1 MGASCDLVPAPPP
14 WPPSPRS
21 LIESS
26 STQTTWSA
34 PQSCPPPE
42 TVSLARWSTR
52 VEAAYYALSF
62 ICIVIFSCFA
72 IAALV
77 QRNDQF
83 ILGEAV
89 ISNIIY
95 VLHHHIYNTWLFY
108 FQYNIPRV
116 LHTIVAAQIYI
127 MIQIY
132 PVSTRLHYRIQ
143 VLSIVRPSIDWYNG
157 SYLQRGW
164 TILPFMLSSV

>member
-1 MGASCDLVPAPPP
+1 METQYLKLTTTKAIVSLQRSSSTKTGRWTQMGASCDLVPAPPP

-26 STQTTWSA
+26 STRTTWSA

-52 VEAAYYALSF
+52 VKAAYYALSF

-95 VLHHHIYNTWLFY
+95 VLHHHIYNIT
-108 FQYNIPRV
+108 
-116 LHTIVAAQIYI
+116 
-127 MIQIY
+127 
-132 PVSTRLHYRIQ
+132 
-143 VLSIVRPSIDWYNG
+143 
-157 SYLQRGW
+157 
-164 TILPFMLSSV
+164 

>member
-1 MGASCDLVPAPPP
+1 MGQYLKLTTTKAIVSPQRSSSTKTGRWTQMGASCDLVPAPPP
-14 WPPSPRS
+14 WPPSPR
-21 LIESS
+21 
-26 STQTTWSA
+26 SA

-52 VEAAYYALSF
+52 VEAAYSALSF

-95 VLHHHIYNTWLFY
+95 ALHHHIYNIT
-108 FQYNIPRV
+108 
-116 LHTIVAAQIYI
+116 
-127 MIQIY
+127 
-132 PVSTRLHYRIQ
+132 
-143 VLSIVRPSIDWYNG
+143 
-157 SYLQRGW
+157 
-164 TILPFMLSSV
+164 